1 MPDTD
6 TRTLS
11 QQMESARWDYRDKL
25 LMYGG
30 DLEHPAIKNHP
41 YLQALRILSGDSE
54 LSWPKRIPTAAG
66 VGMM

>member
-54 LSWPKRIPTAAG
+54 LS
-66 VGMM
+66 